1 MTDGGSGGA
10 NGAAALPDGTY
21 DAFILDTRTDDDGA
35 VIGVDLTIVSGA
47 HKGEVL
53 ELAVSGLAHDDLDL
67 LGMPATLTVADGVPR
82 MQVDD

>member
-1 MTDGGSGGA
+1 MTDGASGGA

-21 DAFILDTRTDDDGA
+21 DSFILDTRTDDDGA

-53 ELAVSGLAHDDLDL
+53 ELAVSGLGHDDLDL